1 VGVSTVTKTLLAK
14 LLDALLDM
22 GLEGPTPFDPSAS
35 ALHSPRVRVSIMT
48 GNLQTFLMTTP

>member
-1 VGVSTVTKTLLAK
+1 VSTVTKTLLAK